1 MLKLQNFSH
10 TSLNNFFN
18 PSSAAVIGAS
28 NNKSKIGGYIFAELQ
43 KNRQVKAYP
52 INLKRKK
59 IQGKLAYPAVS
70 AVKKRVDLCLIAIP
84 AQFVISSLKDC
95 IKAGVKNF
103 IIISA
108 GFQEIG
114 PEGKQREKELK
125 ELIKKHRLNVIGPNC
140 LGIQNP
146 AEDLNLSFARDIP
159 LAGGVALVSQ
169 SGATINA
176 IIDWSFKYQIGFSK
190 IVSLGNM
197 AGITDLD
204 LLNYLKKDKK
214 TEAIVFYLETLQNG
228 QEFGKALRDVSRTKP
243 VIIIKPGHTSLAKKA
258 IGSHTGSLAQD
269 HLLAAALIRENNGIL
284 VNSLGEL
291 FNALVGLRSNYSNK
305 NKLVILTNA
314 GGPGVIATDYVA
326 NTSFQL
332 AKLNPKDKKRFNF
345 LPPESS
351 LENPIDMLGDAKS
364 DRYAK
369 ALQGVIKL
377 PQVDNVLVLLTPQV
391 MTDSLRI
398 AEKIVAISKKTN
410 KNIFSSFLG
419 NQRIGRAVEFFNE
432 NKFAN
437 FTTPAEALGAMD
449 YLVKYKRF
457 RYQKSL
463 PGLPINKRRLDNLK
477 NQLSLQKGLVNFE
490 LTRDIMNAFGIKLPA
505 KQLIQAKADIKKL
518 KLLSHKKYVLKI
530 DAKKVIHKKDM
541 GAVVTEITKENV
553 QKQALAMFKK
563 ASKLGKGAMLT
574 LEEQYD
580 GREVI
585 AGLKIDPN
593 LGNFIL
599 FGLGGTYVE
608 VIKDINFALCPINNE
623 KAKQVVAKSKAF
635 EVLQNFR
642 GAKAI
647 NFKQLYQF
655 LVRASYL
662 QILLPEIKEVD
673 FNPVICNERG
683 IYLVDVKIIV

>member
-1 MLKLQNFSH
+1 MGYDFVAHRLRSSATQYSLLLVSLQNHLWQMVNIILRQPLRYVGKMRQKREDERENQESE
-10 TSLNNFFN
+10 
-18 PSSAAVIGAS
+18 
-28 NNKSKIGGYIFAELQ
+28 IF
-43 KNRQVKAYP
+43 
-52 INLKRKK
+52 
-59 IQGKLAYPAVS
+59 VS
-70 AVKKRVDLCLIAIP
+70 AIVVPLNHQEGPYLIPLIEQAIENIGEGKIKMIVADRGFMCGENLWELKHKKRIDFLIYSKSNMD
-84 AQFVISSLKDC
+84 VT
-95 IKAGVKNF
+95 
-103 IIISA
+103 
-108 GFQEIG
+108 
-114 PEGKQREKELK
+114 KELK
-125 ELIKKHRLNVIGPNC
+125 NQMADYKRREKKKL
-140 LGIQNP
+140 
-146 AEDLNLSFARDIP
+146 P
-159 LAGGVALVSQ
+159 LP
-169 SGATINA
+169 
-176 IIDWSFKYQIGFSK
+176 K
-190 IVSLGNM
+190 
-197 AGITDLD
+197 
-204 LLNYLKKDKK
+204 NYFFQKDKK